1 VLTIWI
7 LVFFSI
13 LTTAVYKIIFTQLK
27 LSRVM
32 EEKAIC
38 PYLAKAA
45 CLYAWAEDQDDL
57 TGYDSLAELKK
68 SRERVM
74 GNVKFT
80 YTQVDEE
87 AKININTASAETLSR
102 LPGMNLELGQ
112 KIIAST
118 LRPFALKEELLCIED
133 LTEKEFGEFKDLITV
148 YGNGSVNINTA
159 PAQVL
164 VALGLEDNLAA
175 NIVEFRKG
183 VDKEE
188 ATSDDEVFENTGEI
202 INKLRSISSLSG
214 DQEAELVSLISQNL
228 LSVSTKNLALQI
240 QTFISSKSAMRYVV
254 VMAVKDNK
262 IKQWNEY

>member
-1 VLTIWI
+1 MWI

-13 LTTAVYKIIFTQLK
+13 LATAVCKIIFTQLK

-45 CLYAWAEDQDDL
+45 CLYAWAEKQEDSSS
-57 TGYDSLAELKK
+57 YDSAEKLKK
-68 SRERVM
+68 VRERAM

-80 YTQVDEE
+80 YTQADEE
-87 AKININTASAETLSR
+87 SKININTASAEALSR
-102 LPGMNLELGQ
+102 LPGMSLELGQ
-112 KIIAST
+112 KILASP
-118 LRPFALKEELLCIED
+118 LRPFSIKQELMCIED
-133 LTEKEFGEFKDLITV
+133 LTDKDFLQFKDFITV

-159 PAQVL
+159 PVEVL
-164 VALGLEDNLAA
+164 IALGIDDSLAS
-175 NIVEFRKG
+175 NIVDFRKG

-188 ATSDDEVFENTGEI
+188 GTPDDEVFENTGEI

-214 DQEAELVSLISQNL
+214 DQEAELVSLISQNA
-228 LSVSTKNLALQI
+228 LSVATKNLVLQV
-240 QTFISSKSAMRYVV
+240 QTYINAKPAMRYAV
-254 VMAVKDNK
+254 VMDAKNNK